1 MLTDAH
7 KEIRKAINTDIL
19 LQYDTAGEGVP
30 RKKKYKE
37 WAFSWKCHSYSLLG

>member
-1 MLTDAH
+1 MPTDAH
-7 KEIRKAINTDIL
+7 KEIRKAIKIDIL

-37 WAFSWKCHSYSLLG
+37 WSFG